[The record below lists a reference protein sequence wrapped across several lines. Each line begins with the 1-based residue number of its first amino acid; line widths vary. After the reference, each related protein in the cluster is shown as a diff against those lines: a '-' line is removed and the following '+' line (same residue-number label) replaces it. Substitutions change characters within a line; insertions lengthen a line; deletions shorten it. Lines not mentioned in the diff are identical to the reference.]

1 MTLALCVCVHA
12 RVYACAHASTVT
24 WQCTKDINFKITSLL
39 QSMLVLSKSSKSV
52 FLRILVILHQ
62 ELPTEW
68 LNKCSMRYLHTLTTS
83 VDLDNGSHVL
93 SS

>member
-1 MTLALCVCVHA
+1 
-12 RVYACAHASTVT
+12 
-24 WQCTKDINFKITSLL
+24 
-39 QSMLVLSKSSKSV
+39 MLVLSKSSKSV